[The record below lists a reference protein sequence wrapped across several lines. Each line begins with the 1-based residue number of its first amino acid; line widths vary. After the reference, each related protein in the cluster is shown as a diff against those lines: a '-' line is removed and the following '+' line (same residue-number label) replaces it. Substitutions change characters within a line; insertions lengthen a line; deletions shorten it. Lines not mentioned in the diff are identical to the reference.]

1 MQEVNVILS
10 ETSAKTYEEVAA
22 SRIEDIMDEFD
33 FDKVHK
39 VMDSLDWTWV
49 GVEAGDNIPSRA
61 ELRRSARRLLQQSV
75 QTKSSIGSGGFRIEF
90 DSGEENGMP
99 WVNLN
104 LFFCV
109 ESTSYDGEFYR
120 RKS

>member
-1 MQEVNVILS
+1 MQEVNVSLS

-75 QTKSSIGSGGFRIEF
+75 QTKSSIGSGGFHIEF

-109 ESTSYDGEFYR
+109 GSTSYDGEFYGR
-120 RKS
+120 